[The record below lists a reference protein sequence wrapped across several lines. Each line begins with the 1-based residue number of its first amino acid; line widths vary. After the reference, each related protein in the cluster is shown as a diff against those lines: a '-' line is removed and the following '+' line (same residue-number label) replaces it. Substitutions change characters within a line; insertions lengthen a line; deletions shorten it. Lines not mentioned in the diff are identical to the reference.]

1 LAALAIQG
9 GPHQSVATVLHDM
22 AAVNA
27 SVRTY
32 RVRIHFDSK
41 VRTFVT
47 LPLSLNAT
55 LYFKHPDKTQI
66 VFDSVP
72 QLAKGFQNF
81 YASTGTPATWPKTYI
96 VTLEPLEPGQ
106 TNTVTLRL
114 TPRNSSNLD
123 HALITVDSRTWGI
136 AIQQWYYKDGSNI
149 NVTQFNEVAPGHVL
163 PDRQLADFDF
173 PKYKAHVEATY
184 DTYEINVPIPDSI
197 FKTPQQ

>member
-1 LAALAIQG
+1 
-9 GPHQSVATVLHDM
+9 M
-22 AAVNA
+22 AAANA

-32 RVRIHFDSK
+32 KVHIHFDAK
-41 VRTFVT
+41 VRSFVS
-47 LPLSLNAT
+47 LPLSLNAV
-55 LYFKHPDKTQI
+55 LYFKRPDKTQI
-66 VFDSVP
+66 VFESVP

-96 VTLEPLEPGQ
+96 VTLEPLDPGQ

-123 HALITVDSRTWGI
+123 HALMTVDSTTWGI
-136 AIQQWYYKDGSNI
+136 VIQQWYYKDGSTI
-149 NVTQFNEVAPGHVL
+149 NETQFNEVTPAYVL

-184 DTYEINVPIPDSI
+184 EPYEINVPIPDSI